1 MVHINWELIGGIL
14 GLLTLAFGMFKYQ
27 RGNIR
32 EFQQMADDI
41 KETKRDVARVDS
53 RVEKVINDRTDIV
66 KSIYEEM
73 AKITKTHVS
82 DIKVIQELIT
92 DSVNKTREIET
103 RHHDEVM
110 NEIKAL
116 TIQLTDM
123 CSTFKEYRRLRNGDS
138 DKKGKDVNA

>member
-1 MVHINWELIGGIL
+1 M
-14 GLLTLAFGMFKYQ
+14 LTLAFGMFKYQ